1 MVTFRFYLVS
11 VGAFFL
17 ALAVGVVVGS
27 VLDEGISRGLQE
39 RLDRVERNLD
49 ETGAVIDAKNERIEE
64 LEDFAR
70 TVAPFAVEDRMPDT
84 STLVLVEPGI
94 PNEPVEDT
102 VARLRE
108 AGSFVEGIV
117 WFEASW
123 SLEDDEDRKRFAEIV
138 GGDDSSVED
147 LHDAAIR
154 SVLGGAAPESGTDG
168 DQTPT
173 TTTTTAGG
181 EPEDADSGSGGDQ
194 GGGSDAKAPSGSGA
208 APKASD
214 PVDFFASGVLGRL
227 QEAGF
232 VRVVPLGDNETQTL
246 GSQPALVAVTGTA
259 SRLEVP
265 GTAAVGAAETAGRLG
280 IPAVLGEVY
289 DQRVAKDP
297 RGQLSTRA
305 AELLDVPFSTVDDLE
320 MVAGRVATVLALA
333 QIRDGVVGRYGYGD
347 GVDGVLPPW
356 QGR

>member
-11 VGAFFL
+11 VVAFFL

-49 ETGAVIDAKNERIEE
+49 ETGAVIDSKNQRIEQ

-70 TVAPFAVEDRMPDT
+70 SVAPFAVENRMPDT

-123 SLEDDEDRKRFAEIV
+123 SLEDDGDRRRFAEIV
-138 GGDDSSVED
+138 GGDSSSVEG
-147 LHDAAIR
+147 LHEAAIR
-154 SVLGGAAPESGTDG
+154 SILGRAAGESTSGG

-173 TTTTTAGG
+173 TTAGD
-181 EPEDADSGSGGDQ
+181 EPGDSDATSGGGQ
-194 GGGSDAKAPSGSGA
+194 GGGSESKAPSGTGT
-208 APKASD
+208 APKVSE
-214 PVDFFASGVLGRL
+214 PVDYFASEVLGRL
-227 QEAGF
+227 QDAGF
-232 VRVVPLGDNETQTL
+232 VRVVPLGDSEMQPV

-265 GTAAVGAAETAGRLG
+265 GSAAVGAAETAGRLA
-280 IPAVLGEVY
+280 IPAVLAEVY
-289 DQRVAKDP
+289 DQQETKDP

-333 QIRDGVVGRYGYGD
+333 QVRDGVVGRYGYGD